1 MAMDQAAS
9 RGRQAAAPAQIP
21 ASGWKDVLAR
31 VYDNITEHRI
41 LAIAAAVTFYVLLAI
56 FPAIAA
62 FVALYSLFADPST
75 IGAHL
80 QALSGFLPKE
90 GLAIIDEQLRRVSAQ
105 GGAALGL
112 ASVIGLLVSLWSAN
126 AGMKA
131 IFDALNVVYQEREK
145 RGFFR
150 LNAITR
156 GFTLAGMAAVAVA
169 LGVMVILPPALEA
182 LGLRQGVQTVV
193 EVLRWPALLV
203 VVALAIS
210 IVYRYGPSRDEPR
223 WRWVSW
229 GGAFAAIAWRRFRCS
244 SPGMRPISEIST
256 EPTARSARPS
266 ASCCGCG
273 CHPSCCRSEPNS
285 TPNWSIRPRRTRPK
299 ARRSLWGPGAR
310 AWPIRSGGRGAEA
323 VSPTRKS
330 WR

>member
-9 RGRQAAAPAQIP
+9 RGRQASAPTQIP
-21 ASGWKDVLAR
+21 ASGWQDVLAR
-31 VYDNITEHRI
+31 VYNNITEHRI
-41 LAIAAAVTFYVLLAI
+41 LAIAAGVTFYVLLAI

-75 IGAHL
+75 ISAHL

-105 GGAALGL
+105 GGATLGL

-150 LNAITR
+150 LNAITL

-169 LGVMVILPPALEA
+169 LGVMVVLPPALEA
-182 LGLRQGVQTVV
+182 LGLRQEVQIAV

-210 IVYRYGPSRDEPR
+210 VVYRYGPSRDEPR

-229 GGAFAAIAWRRFRCS
+229 GGAFAAIAWLAVSLLFSWYAANLGNFNGTYGSLGAAIGFMLWMWLS
-244 SPGMRPISEIST
+244 SIVLLIGAELNAELEHQT
-256 EPTARSARPS
+256 EKDTTEGAPQP
-266 ASCCGCG
+266 
-273 CHPSCCRSEPNS
+273 
-285 TPNWSIRPRRTRPK
+285 
-299 ARRSLWGPGAR
+299 LGAR
-310 AWPIRSGGRGAEA
+310 GARMADTVGRVRG
-323 VSPTRKS
+323 
-330 WR
+330 

>member
-9 RGRQAAAPAQIP
+9 RGRQAAAPAEIP
-21 ASGWKDVLAR
+21 ASGWKNVLAR

-41 LAIAAAVTFYVLLAI
+41 LAIAAGVTFYVLLAI

-150 LNAITR
+150 LNAITL

-169 LGVMVILPPALEA
+169 LGVMVVLPPALEA
-182 LGLRQGVQTVV
+182 LGLRQGVQTAV

-203 VVALAIS
+203 VVALAVS
-210 IVYRYGPSRDEPR
+210 VVYRYGPSRAEPR

-229 GGAFAAIAWRRFRCS
+229 GGAFAAIAWLAVSLLFSWYAANLGNFNGTYGSLGAAIGFMLWMWLS
-244 SPGMRPISEIST
+244 SIVLLIGAELNAELEHQT
-256 EPTARSARPS
+256 EKDTTEGAPQPLGARGARM
-266 ASCCGCG
+266 ADTVG
-273 CHPSCCRSEPNS
+273 
-285 TPNWSIRPRRTRPK
+285 RPR
-299 ARRSLWGPGAR
+299 G
-310 AWPIRSGGRGAEA
+310 
-323 VSPTRKS
+323 
-330 WR
+330 